1 MARNAGRAKG
11 VVESAEARMRDMQR
25 RAYMASSEYREYAA
39 QALQQRSTST
49 KSSHSTKRPTSKGGA
64 KRGTKPTV
72 ASNWLARGRAAPP
85 TTKGPSSPA
94 QPADP
99 RVVEAGRKSLKV
111 IGSLG

>member
-1 MARNAGRAKG
+1 
-11 VVESAEARMRDMQR
+11 MRDMQR
-25 RAYMASSEYREYAA
+25 RAYMASSEYKEYAA

-49 KSSHSTKRPTSKGGA
+49 KSSTKRPTSKGGA

-72 ASNWLARGRAAPP
+72 ASNWLARGRPTPP